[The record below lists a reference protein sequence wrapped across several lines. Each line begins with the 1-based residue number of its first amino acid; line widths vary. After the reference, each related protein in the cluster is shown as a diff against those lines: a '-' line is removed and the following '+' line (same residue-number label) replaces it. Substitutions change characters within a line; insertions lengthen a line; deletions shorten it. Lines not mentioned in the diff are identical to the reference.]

1 MRKNTLFTGSAV
13 AIITPFNQDGIDFE
27 QFERLIEFQISSG
40 TQCIV
45 VCGTTGEPATMTEDE
60 RVSVIKFCIEK
71 VNKRVPVVVGTGS
84 NCTATAVK
92 NSVQA
97 QELGADGLLVV
108 TPYYNKCTV
117 KGLVAHYKA
126 ISDAVSLPIIAYSVP
141 GRTGVN
147 ITASAMLELAK
158 IENVCAIKEAS
169 GNIDQITDICATCSE
184 YIDVYS
190 GDDGI
195 VVPMMSIG
203 AKGVISVA
211 ANIAPADMQSM
222 CEAALNGDFATEG
235 SMQKRIYPLVKA
247 LFCEVNPIPVKTAA
261 SFMGY
266 CNGELRLPL
275 TAMSESNA
283 LRLKEEMIK
292 FGIAL

>member
-13 AIITPFNQDGIDFE
+13 AIITPFKNGGVDFE
-27 QFERLIEFQISSG
+27 QFARLIEFQISSG

-45 VCGTTGEPATMTEDE
+45 VCGTTGEPATMTEEE
-60 RVSVIKFCIEK
+60 RISVIKFCIDK
-71 VNKRVPVVVGTGS
+71 VNKRIPVVVGTGS
-84 NCTATAVK
+84 NNTAAAIK
-92 NSVQA
+92 NSIQA

-117 KGLVAHYKA
+117 KGLIAHYQA
-126 ISDAVSLPIIAYSVP
+126 ISDAVTLPIIAYSVP

-158 IENVCAIKEAS
+158 IDNICAIKEAS
-169 GNIDQITDICATCSE
+169 GNIDQITDICATCGE

-211 ANIAPADMQSM
+211 ANIIPADMQAM
-222 CEAALNGDFATEG
+222 CKAALNGDFIAAG
-235 SMQKRIYPLVKA
+235 NAQKKIYPLVKA

-261 SFMGY
+261 SYMGY
-266 CNGELRLPL
+266 GNGELRLPL
-275 TAMSESNA
+275 TEMSDANA
-283 LRLKEEMIK
+283 QRLRDEMIK
-292 FGIAL
+292 YGIGI

>member
-13 AIITPFNQDGIDFE
+13 AIVTPFTDNGIDYDAFG
-27 QFERLIEFQISSG
+27 RLIEFQIESG
-40 TQCIV
+40 TQCII
-45 VCGTTGEPATMTEDE
+45 VCGTTGEPATMTRDE
-60 RVSVIKFCIEK
+60 RNTVIQYCIDK

-84 NCTATAVK
+84 NCTATAIEY
-92 NSVQA
+92 SLEA
-97 QELGADGLLVV
+97 QKMGADGLLVV

-117 KGLVAHYKA
+117 NGLVAHYQA

-147 ITASAMLELAK
+147 VTASAMYKLAQ
-158 IENVCAIKEAS
+158 IENVVAIKEAS
-169 GNIDQITDICATCSE
+169 GNIDQITDICATCGDL
-184 YIDVYS
+184 IDIYS

-211 ANIAPADMQSM
+211 ANIIPADMQKM
-222 CEAALNGDFATEG
+222 CTSALNGDFAIAG
-235 SMQKRIYPLVKA
+235 AIQKAIYPLVKA

-261 SFMGY
+261 SLLGY
-266 CNGELRLPL
+266 GNGVLRLPL
-275 TAMSESNA
+275 TAMDPTNLE
-283 LRLKEEMIK
+283 RLKKEMHNYNLI
-292 FGIAL
+292 